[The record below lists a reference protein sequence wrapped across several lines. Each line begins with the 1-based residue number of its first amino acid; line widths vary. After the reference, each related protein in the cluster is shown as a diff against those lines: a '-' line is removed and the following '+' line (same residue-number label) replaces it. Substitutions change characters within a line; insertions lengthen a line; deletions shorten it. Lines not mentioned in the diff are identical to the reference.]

1 MFRRK
6 LKILTIKFFFLAPP
20 PLSIRD
26 TFEGNS
32 PNSSPLWLAN
42 HSTSSINTSY
52 SSNGIQNS
60 PSLKGPSASPIHLSN
75 PQAHQSLRHPSL
87 TSPTSTTSQ
96 NLCSNNNSDLIQ
108 QKGSATTRAQHNSGT
123 KVSSPLHQSSQRNHH
138 RADHFTFSPNHISAE
153 SSATQISYHGHS
165 GSGHYSCNENFMSP
179 PGPSATSPPC
189 KMPMPSHMSKG
200 SQQPRIPSQHQSSSY
215 TASSPVKTASPHDN
229 K

>member
-1 MFRRK
+1 MVRRK
-6 LKILTIKFFFLAPP
+6 LKILTINIFFLAPP

-42 HSTSSINTSY
+42 HSASSINTSY

-123 KVSSPLHQSSQRNHH
+123 KVSSPLHQSSQRHHH

-179 PGPSATSPPC
+179 SGPSATSPPC
-189 KMPMPSHMSKG
+189 KMPMPSHMAKG